1 MTSQCPSIL
10 DLQHRGEGH
19 LWLCH
24 RDTGIWE
31 AILLHLGL
39 ELWLSHLLARICACG
54 GVSGR
59 MGKGECQ
66 KWMGIAQGS
75 GSIDSLITTIYLEV
89 KINVSRNRIIMH
101 IILTVWGMKGQDC
114 AVSVWPLIFL
124 FPAPGSPGEVSFSP
138 FAQAPRVSASGMKRG
153 PPPTWLFS

>member
-1 MTSQCPSIL
+1 
-10 DLQHRGEGH
+10 
-19 LWLCH
+19 
-24 RDTGIWE
+24 
-31 AILLHLGL
+31 
-39 ELWLSHLLARICACG
+39 
-54 GVSGR
+54 
-59 MGKGECQ
+59 
-66 KWMGIAQGS
+66 MGIAQGS

-153 PPPTWLFS
+153 PPPHLVVFLTTPPTASHRTHEVGEASESFGGISRSKDMGSEPIRLWTSGHYRLISHSTSPPILFSWTKCLF